1 MDRKPRSGPYKELRV
16 PCSVIRPHMDK
27 FALQYKDAE
36 GWWENNHERG
46 WMCIL
51 GSRMGVS
58 AKTIRRIYEGKY
70 ETTLNK
76 ERHYV
81 DHIPFDLADKVICAA
96 TENPALA
103 WRQEPL
109 SEFYGPLPIRGYE
122 RKLEPPA

>member
-27 FALQYKDAE
+27 FASQYEDAE

-51 GSRMGVS
+51 GSRIGKS
-58 AKTIRRIYEGKY
+58 AKTIRRIHEGKY
-70 ETTLNK
+70 ETSLNG

-81 DHIPFDLADKVICAA
+81 DHIPFDLADKVICE
-96 TENPALA
+96 TSGPIA
-103 WRQEPL
+103 WRMDPEL
-109 SEFYGPLPIRGYE
+109 AKHYGPLPVRGYE
-122 RKLEPPA
+122 RKRAA